1 MLGLYVFSLVL
12 GGGFL
17 AFSLL
22 GDGIGGGHHDV
33 GWDGGGVGD
42 ASGVDDG
49 FLDGHD
55 LHASKIF
62 SLRMVI
68 YGLFGFGAVGTVLS
82 LAGPGGA
89 LALFSALAGG
99 LASAGLIRLAF
110 RYLHRADSGAHVG
123 DDSFVGLAGRV
134 TLPLSRATPG
144 SISVERGNRLIALRA
159 LPHATAGGGDVSGWC
174 TVVVV
179 DMADGIARVAP
190 VEEDLTG
197 RS

>member
-99 LASAGLIRLAF
+99 LASPGLPVPPPGRQRGARGGRQLRRSGRKGDPSPLPRHPRQHLRGAGEPP
-110 RYLHRADSGAHVG
+110 HRAACPSSRDR
-123 DDSFVGLAGRV
+123 GR
-134 TLPLSRATPG
+134 R
-144 SISVERGNRLIALRA
+144 
-159 LPHATAGGGDVSGWC
+159 
-174 TVVVV
+174 
-179 DMADGIARVAP
+179 
-190 VEEDLTG
+190 
-197 RS
+197 